1 MGRFKEILEE
11 KVAIEPE
18 KGRSLRTAFLRKL
31 QSNGKDAMTGGREG
45 KLFDSNSHMDIRTM
59 SL

>member
-1 MGRFKEILEE
+1 MA
-11 KVAIEPE
+11 VEPE
-18 KGRSLRTAFLRKL
+18 KRRSLGTAFLRKL
-31 QSNGKDAMTGGREG
+31 QPNGKDAMTGEREV